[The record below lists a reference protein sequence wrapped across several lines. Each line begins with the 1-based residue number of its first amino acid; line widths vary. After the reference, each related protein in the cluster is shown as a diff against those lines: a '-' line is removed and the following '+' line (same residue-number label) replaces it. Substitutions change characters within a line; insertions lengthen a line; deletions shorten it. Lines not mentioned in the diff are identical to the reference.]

1 MEKIGVIGGSG
12 LYELDGLTIKERV
25 DMDTP
30 FGKPSA
36 PLVVAELE
44 GHEVVFLPR
53 HGIGHRFSPSEIP
66 YRANIYAMKKLGV
79 TQILSVSA
87 VGSMKEEIEPGHIV
101 FPDQFF
107 DRTLNRARTFFENG
121 VVAHIAFGEPICA
134 EFQAQAIDAA
144 KKVDV
149 KTHIGGAY
157 VCIEGPQFSTRAE
170 SNVFRSW
177 GVTVIGMTNLPEA
190 RLAREA
196 EISYATMALA
206 TDYDCWHE
214 GHDDVTVE
222 NVIATLKLNVA
233 NAKSVIRELVLAHDP
248 NKARQSPAKDALNHA
263 VMTAPDAIPAE
274 AKERLGLFLN
284 KYWKKD

>member
-12 LYELDGLTIKERV
+12 LYELEGLTIKEHC
-25 DMDTP
+25 DIDTP

-36 PLVVAELE
+36 APVVAELE

-53 HGIGHRFSPSEIP
+53 HGLGHRFSPSEIP
-66 YRANIYAMKKLGV
+66 YRANIYALKKLGV

-87 VGSMKEEIEPGHIV
+87 VGSMKEEIEPGDFV

-107 DRTLNRARTFFENG
+107 DRTVGRARTFFEDG
-121 VVAHIAFGEPICA
+121 VVAHVAFGDPICT
-134 EFQAQAIDAA
+134 EFQKQAIAA
-144 KKVDV
+144 AEKVDV
-149 KTHIGGAY
+149 KVHVGGSY

-196 EISYATMALA
+196 EISYATLALA

-214 GHDDVTVE
+214 GEEDVTVE
-222 NVIATLKLNVA
+222 NVIATLQKNVS
-233 NAKSVIRELVLAHDP
+233 NARSVIKELILAHDP
-248 NKARQSPAKDALNHA
+248 TQERQSAAKDALKNA
-263 VMTAPDAIPAE
+263 IMTDPGTIPAE
-274 AKERLGLFLN
+274 ARKRLALFLD
-284 KYWKKD
+284 KYL